1 MCSPEAHGENLTAYE
16 EALRARNTMHNRVV
30 ADAFIPAGGRPA
42 TIHEGNW
49 EAYLRPDNGQPS
61 SKLIVEGANLFLTAG
76 ARKAMH
82 AATGIPIVKDS
93 SANKCGVIC
102 SSYEIISSMLLSHD
116 EFAAVKPELVRRV
129 YNYGCLSILMTS
141 LSLIHSVEMCC
152 SPHTME
158 FSWNSTFFKCI
169 HRASMYSQS
178 FPLSHI
184 LLRTC
189 WCFSFSVLSC
199 Y

>member
-1 MCSPEAHGENLTAYE
+1 MSGAGGSALHLCDPEAHGENLTAFE

-116 EFAAVKPELVRRV
+116 EFAAVKPELVSAIWWPV
-129 YNYGCLSILMTS
+129 N
-141 LSLIHSVEMCC
+141 
-152 SPHTME
+152 SPLG
-158 FSWNSTFFKCI
+158 FTFF
-169 HRASMYSQS
+169 
-178 FPLSHI
+178 
-184 LLRTC
+184 
-189 WCFSFSVLSC
+189 FSFSIFIHVSKSPIFVYTLLQSTRAIISHVEWPMQQ
-199 Y
+199 

>member
-1 MCSPEAHGENLTAYE
+1 LHLCDPEAHGENLTAYE

-116 EFAAVKPELVRRV
+116 EFAAVKTELVKAQFGGQLILHLV
-129 YNYGCLSILMTS
+129 SLSFTLSIL
-141 LSLIHSVEMCC
+141 IHVRNHLAYSCT
-152 SPHTME
+152 PHC
-158 FSWNSTFFKCI
+158 NQPK
-169 HRASMYSQS
+169 
-178 FPLSHI
+178 
-184 LLRTC
+184 
-189 WCFSFSVLSC
+189 
-199 Y
+199 